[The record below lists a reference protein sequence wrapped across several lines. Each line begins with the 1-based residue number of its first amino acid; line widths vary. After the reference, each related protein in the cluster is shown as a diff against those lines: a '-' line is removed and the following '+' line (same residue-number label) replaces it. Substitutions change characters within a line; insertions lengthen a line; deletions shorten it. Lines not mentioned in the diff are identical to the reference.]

1 MSEQK
6 LIRFNLM
13 IGGRS
18 FPVKVEK
25 GEVADL
31 KRLEAE
37 VNTKINEFMVK
48 YPNYERIDL
57 QTMAFL
63 ALIFDLNKERFEKSA
78 PILEKRLDD
87 LAGMLESAL

>member
-18 FPVKVEK
+18 FPVKVDK
-25 GEVADL
+25 SEVADL

-37 VNTKINEFMVK
+37 VNSKINEFMVK

-78 PILEKRLDD
+78 PVLEKRLDD
-87 LAGMLESAL
+87 LAEMLDGAL

>member
-6 LIRFNLM
+6 MVRLNLM

-25 GEVADL
+25 SEVADL
-31 KRLEAE
+31 KGIEKD

-48 YPNYERIDL
+48 YPTYERIDL
-57 QTMAFL
+57 ITMAFL
-63 ALIFDLNKERFEKSA
+63 SLVFDLNKQRFKNSA
-78 PILEKRLDD
+78 PILEKRLND
-87 LAGMLESAL
+87 LAGMLDAAL